1 MSLFPSEIRLWP
13 HHACRRQQA
22 HRGFRQGRRE
32 ESGRQLRRAGV
43 MRPAALRAAATACV
57 ASSAGAAPLWTVEKS
72 EIAYLFYGEPGRP
85 VLSIS
90 CGQQEGEAG
99 KDATRIEVEVET
111 GTKPGKDD
119 VVLRIEQDKGRKDVP
134 LKPLLCGGWSKCPS
148 QSDGEVYRY
157 VASVPGKSLA
167 LDIAGKGRKLAID
180 APGAKITAPADPAVF
195 KKFSVSCLNW

>member
-1 MSLFPSEIRLWP
+1 
-13 HHACRRQQA
+13 
-22 HRGFRQGRRE
+22 
-32 ESGRQLRRAGV
+32 
-43 MRPAALRAAATACV
+43 MRPSVLLAVAVACV

-72 EIAYLFYGEPGRP
+72 ETAYLFYGEPGRP

-90 CGQQEGEAG
+90 CGQQEGE
-99 KDATRIEVEVET
+99 DETRIEVEVET
-111 GTKPGKDD
+111 GTKLGKDE

-180 APGAKITAPADPAVF
+180 APGAKITAPADPAAF